1 MQVSPV
7 GIALIKRFEGFSPCV
22 YRCPAGMPTIGYG
35 HVVQHNSRL
44 ADEITP
50 AQADNLLYADA
61 AMAGAAV
68 ARLIRARLTQNQFDA
83 LVSFV
88 FNLGAGRLQM
98 SRLRAVINRGEHA
111 DAPAE
116 FNRWVYAAGRKLPG
130 LVARRKA
137 EAALYGDV
145 R

>member
-50 AQADNLLYADA
+50 AQADNVLYADA

-68 ARLIRARLTQNQFDA
+68 ARLIRARLTQNQFKYCFG
-83 LVSFV
+83 LE
-88 FNLGAGRLQM
+88 
-98 SRLRAVINRGEHA
+98 SRLRGNDKYRVHRLGE
-111 DAPAE
+111 
-116 FNRWVYAAGRKLPG
+116 LPIG
-130 LVARRKA
+130 SV
-137 EAALYGDV
+137 GTPQIS
-145 R
+145 